1 MLKKAIFLSLF
12 AFAFVTSA
20 SAAITPTPAADLRK
34 DSEGCYL
41 IGNADELYGFAA
53 MVNAEKYGDYSNPV
67 FSSCVKLED
76 DITVNSDLLGSN
88 GYPGSGSFE
97 KWTPIQRFNGS
108 FDGQGHVISGLYT
121 DVSGNEYADAAG
133 FIAEVNAT
141 SSSSTVSAEIKNV
154 GLEDSY
160 FKGKGDA
167 GAFVGKVVN
176 NGAKLTITNSYTT
189 SSVVGGSNSY
199 DGVGGFVGY
208 NSETVNIYNSYFA
221 GSLRPIVTSNKDA
234 FIGSFDVYFSNNSV
248 ENSFYVNSNSDFGSL
263 VSDGDMRN
271 GRVAA
276 KLHSYLGAKSNGSI
290 WGQNVAAG
298 DSKPNFKGDLNGI
311 SGVSRLTY
319 HFADGSSIET
329 LYLEGEGFSLPTTIA
344 NHIVG
349 EWYTDKNLTNEV
361 EYLYSDMTGNLDL
374 YTNGL
379 AISEPEKDGRNCYL
393 ISNAAELYGFAA
405 IVNGDYEEGRYA
417 ENYACGKLTADIT
430 VNKDVVDDAGFV
442 NEGNYVSWIPIGTN
456 YGNAFKGIF
465 DGNNHSISG
474 LYIKIKNA
482 PILSR
487 SFAPTETQTPAVL
500 RAPSYQ
506 NNTRDNMGLFG
517 YVQNSGNYGEST
529 VIKNLTLRD
538 SYFTGVRHIG
548 GIVGYVGS
556 NTLLNVENVHNKATV
571 ESEDGD
577 IGGIVGY
584 ADYYAKLN
592 FKTSSNEGRVSS
604 IIENVGGF
612 VGHAKQAQMSFENVY
627 NVASVEGYKAGGLVG
642 YLEGQN
648 VVGATPASISVVN
661 SYVDNEFE
669 VNAYLGN
676 FIGNSTN
683 ALVNVI
689 NSFYKQNKYFTTTYG
704 DLVNDVLVHN
714 GFVAHLLNI
723 FNDGSVDGSVWGQNV
738 TNGDLH
744 PNFSGTLIGC
754 DFEKKITYH
763 LSDGTTVTD
772 TYISGIG
779 AELPGEIEDKKILG
793 WFTSDSYSE
802 KVDAISSLETEDLDL
817 YGRVTT
823 LAFVDGY
830 YEISSAAGLYEF
842 ATLVNS
848 GETYANARLTQDIV
862 VNTNVLKADGTLNGD
877 DSSFKTWTPIGDYYN
892 HYQGEFDGL
901 GHVISGLYSTVSD
914 AGLFGYV
921 GSAEVHGI
929 GIEDSYFEGD
939 KIGSFVG
946 VVYDQYVDIYDCYST
961 STLKGA
967 TVGGFVGFVAGESV
981 VYIANAFYVGKYE
994 GSLSKDAFVGSTH
1007 SIDPEIYLYNAFVP
1021 EILSTR
1027 WSGASVVPMESF
1039 ENGYVATILHGNY
1052 YMWGQDVVAGDKL
1065 PNFSGEVS
1073 GNFKFV
1079 GLVKFVDDEFWS
1091 QESYAYEN
1099 NFELPVPS
1107 IPGYRFEGWY
1117 TDYEFMG
1124 EPITEIPEGI
1134 DYIFGKF
1141 VSNVDS
1147 EGCYEIASADD
1158 LYLFADRVNNGVN
1171 NANVACAKL
1180 TADIVVNENV
1190 LKKDGSLNGDGSN
1203 LRKWTPI
1210 GSLIKGIPFQGTFD
1224 GQGHKISGLYF
1235 NDGASAVGLFGFA
1248 VQGASIKN
1256 VGVVDSYIRG
1266 ESNVGMIVGQIAGE
1280 VNISNVYTKGAVEV
1294 SRYQVGGI
1302 VGYITG
1308 VLTIENSYNEAS
1320 VTGPYSNSYAGG
1332 LVGFLY
1338 TGRLSINNC
1347 YNLGSVSAPNTTG
1360 GLVGFSS
1367 AAVSLSNSYNFGEI
1381 IYDSML
1387 HDDVGAVVGYTSVSN
1402 LTVSNVFYLEGDL
1415 GFAGQGSG
1423 VSSLGTP
1430 MSLDDFANG
1439 SVAALLRGSDE
1450 NSIWGQNVTAGDKY
1464 PNFSGSIVKPEL
1476 VLTWDEASEEVNVAD
1491 LEIPA
1496 EATSIAIEDGKQF
1509 YANGKI
1515 YEGELTAE
1523 DIQELKTASATLKP
1537 ISGIALAKDGDGEG
1551 VVATLSG
1558 SKSTDE
1564 LVVPEDITVEHIEIA
1579 RNFTAGRFSTL
1590 MLPFSMDLNQD
1601 MEDVLQI
1608 TDVQKE
1614 GDQWVATGT
1623 RAKSIVANTPYLIKF
1638 NKNASISVDNV
1649 TLKATTGEIMEST
1662 SGPWTF
1668 RGAYKGKTWVEG
1680 DPELGKVYGFAGVN
1694 EGDNIVAGQF
1704 VKAGV
1709 GASVPPMRAY
1719 LVYNKPVVSPKP
1731 GVGLMKAAANET
1743 EELPKTIVVRIVD
1756 DNNEVVD
1763 ETVIEDVIQGIA
1775 GDNLNTADKKPA
1787 RWYDLQGRHLNG
1799 KPTARGA
1806 YIKNNKA
1813 IVNK

>member
-1 MLKKAIFLSLF
+1 MLKKALLSFIFM
-12 AFAFVTSA
+12 AFFSA
-20 SAAITPTPAADLRK
+20 ANAAITPVTPST
-34 DSEGCYL
+34 DSEGCYA
-41 IGNADELYGFAA
+41 IGTKEELYGFAE
-53 MVNAEKYGDYSNPV
+53 MVNAEDYGYYSSPV
-67 FSSCVKLED
+67 FNACVKLTA
-76 DITVNSDLLGSN
+76 DITVNEGVLNDDGSLAE
-88 GYPGSGSFE
+88 GSFE
-97 KWTPIQRFNGS
+97 SWTPIQRFNGS
-108 FDGQGHVISGLYT
+108 FDGQGHVIFGLYT

-133 FIAEVNAT
+133 FIAEVNAK

-160 FKGKGDA
+160 FKGKSNA

-176 NGAKLTITNSYTT
+176 NGAKLTITNSYST
-189 SSVVGGSNSY
+189 SNVVGGSNSY

-234 FIGSFDVYFSNNSV
+234 FIGSFDVYSSNNSV

-298 DSKPNFKGDLNGI
+298 DSKPNFKGELNGI

-430 VNKDVVDDAGFV
+430 VNKDVVGDAGFV

-487 SFAPTETQTPAVL
+487 LSAPTETQTPAVL

-517 YVQNSGNYGEST
+517 YVQNSGDYGEST

-604 IIENVGGF
+604 NFENVGGF

-669 VNAYLGN
+669 ENTDLGN

-683 ALVNVI
+683 AQVNVI

-744 PNFSGTLIGC
+744 PNFSGTLIC

-862 VNTNVLKADGTLNGD
+862 VNTNVLKADGTLNGNG
-877 DSSFKTWTPIGDYYN
+877 SSFKTWTPIGDYYN
-892 HYQGEFDGL
+892 HYQGEFDGQ

-1027 WSGASVVPMESF
+1027 WEDASVVPMESF

-1117 TDYEFMG
+1117 TDYEFTG

-1190 LKKDGSLNGDGSN
+1190 LKEDGSLNGNGSN

-1266 ESNVGMIVGQIAGE
+1266 ESNVGMIVGQISGE

-1302 VGYITG
+1302 VGFIAG

-1332 LVGFLY
+1332 LVGFLAM
-1338 TGRLSINNC
+1338 GRLSINNC
-1347 YNLGSVSAPNTTG
+1347 YNLGTVSAPNTTG

-1367 AAVSLSNSYNFGEI
+1367 AAVSLSNSYNLGEI

-1430 MSLDDFANG
+1430 KSLDDFANG

-1476 VLTWDEASEEVNVAD
+1476 VLTWDETSEEVNVAD

-1509 YANGKI
+1509 FANGKI

-1523 DIQELKTASATLKP
+1523 DIQDLKAASATLKP
-1537 ISGIALAKDGDGEG
+1537 ISGVALAKDGDGEG
-1551 VVATLSG
+1551 VVATLDINDPAA
-1558 SKSTDE
+1558 K
-1564 LVVPEDITVEHIEIA
+1564 LVIPEDIEVSKVDIGI
-1579 RNFTAGRFSTL
+1579 NFVPGKTMTL
-1590 MLPFSMDLNQD
+1590 MLPFDY
-1601 MEDVLQI
+1601 DVP
-1608 TDVQKE
+1608 E
-1614 GDQWVATGT
+1614 GLGTISEFTRVEKIDGVWTATGT
-1623 RAKSIVANTPYLIKF
+1623 RVSNNHIKAHTPYLIHVAEESDGTL
-1638 NKNASISVDNV
+1638 ASGSVTIKANINV
-1649 TLKATTGEIMEST
+1649 DSEAGEGS
-1662 SGPWTF
+1662 WTF
-1668 RGAYKGKTWVEG
+1668 KGTYEGKTWVAG
-1680 DPELGKVYGFAGVN
+1680 DPELGHAYGFAGQQKDNVSP
-1694 EGDNIVAGQF
+1694 GDF
-1704 VKAGV
+1704 VRV
-1709 GASVPPMRAY
+1709 GAGAAIPPMRAY
-1719 LVYNKPVVSPKP
+1719 LVHAS
-1731 GVGLMKAAANET
+1731 AAVQPEPAGMPAARYAP
-1743 EELPKTIVVRIVD
+1743 EEPLPKRIVVRIID
-1756 DNNEVVD
+1756 GESG
-1763 ETVIEDVIQGIA
+1763 DVLEEGEMDGSGEIQSLMPVKSNFEA
-1775 GDNLNTADKKPA
+1775 KEN
-1787 RWYDLQGRHLNG
+1787 RWHDIKGRHLNHKPNAKGAYLKNG
-1799 KPTARGA
+1799 KPVLV
-1806 YIKNNKA
+1806 K
-1813 IVNK
+1813 